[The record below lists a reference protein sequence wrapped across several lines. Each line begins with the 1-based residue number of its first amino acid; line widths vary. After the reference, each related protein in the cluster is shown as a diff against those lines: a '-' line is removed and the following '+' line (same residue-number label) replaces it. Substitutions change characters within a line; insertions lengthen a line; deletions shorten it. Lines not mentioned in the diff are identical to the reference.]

1 MDLAASSQRCF
12 RRKLPIGRG
21 APVLVE
27 VVLRPQSK
35 PSAAKSVGAMVL
47 SFLNAS
53 AGRRG
58 SHRGYF
64 VRHYAPVPGYT
75 PISPPLGWGSTPVR
89 GQPHTSIKERIR
101 EPPPLAQK
109 SWRRFCAEGLYA
121 SLGWL
126 TDSALMMAGV

>member
-1 MDLAASSQRCF
+1 M
-12 RRKLPIGRG
+12 P
-21 APVLVE
+21 
-27 VVLRPQSK
+27 
-35 PSAAKSVGAMVL
+35 
-47 SFLNAS
+47 S

-75 PISPPLGWGSTPVR
+75 PIPLPLGWGSTPVR
-89 GQPHTSIKERIR
+89 GQPHTTIKERIR

-109 SWRRFCAEGLYA
+109 SWRRFYGEGLYA

-126 TDSALMMAGV
+126 IDSALMMAGV

>member
-1 MDLAASSQRCF
+1 M
-12 RRKLPIGRG
+12 P
-21 APVLVE
+21 
-27 VVLRPQSK
+27 
-35 PSAAKSVGAMVL
+35 
-47 SFLNAS
+47 S

-75 PISPPLGWGSTPVR
+75 PIPPPLGWGSTPVR

-109 SWRRFCAEGLYA
+109 SWRRFCGEGLYA

-126 TDSALMMAGV
+126 TDPALMMAGVYEGVKLKAGPNMSGRRKRSEPGS